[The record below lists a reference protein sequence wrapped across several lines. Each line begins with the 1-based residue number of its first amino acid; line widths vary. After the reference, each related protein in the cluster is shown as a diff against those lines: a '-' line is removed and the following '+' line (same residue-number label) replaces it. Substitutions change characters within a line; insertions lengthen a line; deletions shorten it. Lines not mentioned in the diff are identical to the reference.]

1 MAAVHYTFYL
11 TALAAEGMAQ
21 EEVDQVKVSN
31 CYIYGA
37 STSNTRI
44 ERVWRQLL
52 DEVTDKYL
60 SLFTFI
66 SHASLYRDWSPVD
79 RIVLLFVFM
88 PLLRAE
94 IVDFVDIKNEY
105 PIRAQKNRVHHVS
118 GVPNKL
124 FDDGKPF

>member
-1 MAAVHYTFYL
+1 
-11 TALAAEGMAQ
+11 
-21 EEVDQVKVSN
+21 
-31 CYIYGA
+31 
-37 STSNTRI
+37 
-44 ERVWRQLL
+44 VWLQLL
-52 DEVTDKYL
+52 EEVTDKYL

-94 IVDFVDIKNEY
+94 IIDFVDINNEY
-105 PIRAQKNRVHHVS
+105 PIRAQKNSVHHVS

-124 FDDGKPF
+124 FDDGEQQGFPLHLEALAEWEAKISGFGMYRYLLSFTASCDTNATYERHRL